1 MPNNDVVPF
10 RQLLHIDLDDSCRGV
25 LARLSAEGVVLFS
38 ATLDQ
43 LDPAYSGVVL
53 ILLRDASA
61 AALQRLVGCVRRSS
75 ACWVA
80 LLDARSTRPEVLA
93 AFAQQ
98 WLFAALPWPG
108 DIERL
113 QESLT
118 LAQGAVRLCP
128 PPQRGRGRYLGNSS
142 SARALR
148 KAVVQCAEPG
158 GPVLISGEWGTGRL
172 LLARLLHRH
181 SSRAKQRFVC
191 FDCAVQ
197 AGTEGTTGLWGDK
210 NENQGLL
217 AMAVSGTLVLEHL
230 AELPMEAQQRLLD
243 HLQQSP
249 GLNLLTIDDGEL
261 EGAVRDG
268 RVLEE
273 LYWRLAGQQLK
284 TVPLRERQADQMLL
298 AEYFASAEGLFR
310 GRAEF
315 SDEAVIAIHQHL
327 WPGNVRELRNR
338 VLRAR
343 LQAQGRA
350 IQSHDLG
357 LSAQGSQPQ
366 LATLQQYILAAE
378 RQALTDAL
386 ARWPGNMS
394 QAARSLG
401 VSRPTFYRLLHKHR
415 FR

>member
-1 MPNNDVVPF
+1 
-10 RQLLHIDLDDSCRGV
+10 
-25 LARLSAEGVVLFS
+25 
-38 ATLDQ
+38 
-43 LDPAYSGVVL
+43 
-53 ILLRDASA
+53 
-61 AALQRLVGCVRRSS
+61 
-75 ACWVA
+75 
-80 LLDARSTRPEVLA
+80 
-93 AFAQQ
+93 
-98 WLFAALPWPG
+98 
-108 DIERL
+108 
-113 QESLT
+113 
-118 LAQGAVRLCP
+118 
-128 PPQRGRGRYLGNSS
+128 
-142 SARALR
+142 
-148 KAVVQCAEPG
+148 
-158 GPVLISGEWGTGRL
+158 
-172 LLARLLHRH
+172 
-181 SSRAKQRFVC
+181 
-191 FDCAVQ
+191 
-197 AGTEGTTGLWGDK
+197 
-210 NENQGLL
+210 
-217 AMAVSGTLVLEHL
+217 
-230 AELPMEAQQRLLD
+230 
-243 HLQQSP
+243 
-249 GLNLLTIDDGEL
+249 
-261 EGAVRDG
+261 
-268 RVLEE
+268 VLEE